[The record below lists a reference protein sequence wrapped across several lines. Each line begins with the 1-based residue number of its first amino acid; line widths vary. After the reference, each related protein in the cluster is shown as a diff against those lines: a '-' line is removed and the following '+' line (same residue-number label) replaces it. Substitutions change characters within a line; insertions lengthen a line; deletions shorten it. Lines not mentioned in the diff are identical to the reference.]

1 MIRKTLKTDFTCCL
15 FLCVVAL
22 GLSIFCLAL
31 ALVCSRQ
38 HIIKHGYSIGNLE
51 HICFS
56 YGKKISEVDRKI
68 LSMSTRSKIMER
80 VEVGEWKLESAVVHV
95 SKRDMQR
102 HALITKRHV
111 GLAVAKNFSRA
122 N

>member
-1 MIRKTLKTDFTCCL
+1 
-15 FLCVVAL
+15 
-22 GLSIFCLAL
+22 
-31 ALVCSRQ
+31 
-38 HIIKHGYSIGNLE
+38 
-51 HICFS
+51 
-56 YGKKISEVDRKI
+56 
-68 LSMSTRSKIMER
+68 MER